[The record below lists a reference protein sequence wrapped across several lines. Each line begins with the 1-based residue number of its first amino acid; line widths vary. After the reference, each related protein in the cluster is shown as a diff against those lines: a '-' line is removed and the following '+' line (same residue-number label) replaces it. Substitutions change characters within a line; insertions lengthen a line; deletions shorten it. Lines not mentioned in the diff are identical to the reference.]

1 MIFIESPADTVVVE
15 TKERRDIYVISAG
28 GSDQVYTGR
37 EMELKEEEDVPLRI
51 FFKKCTFPHPSS
63 SHRRTHVSAGHMYI
77 TETTGI

>member
-1 MIFIESPADTVVVE
+1 MIFIESPADTVVVVVE

-51 FFKKCTFPHPSS
+51 FFKKCTFPPPP
-63 SHRRTHVSAGHMYI
+63 AA
-77 TETTGI
+77 TGAHTYLPGTCT